1 MATEED
7 KQAARD
13 RLTELTGRYETAETH
28 LEQVRKEVTEE
39 IGAILMAR
47 TLGPSEVTRLSP
59 FERQHVGRIAKAA
72 GVPPLREPTVVS
84 RRTAQSARPD
94 QAPRPSASPPLPAKR
109 TEPSPAAQKPE
120 PRAEERPLADEEVAE
135 YATLARSRA
144 SEQQLKKL
152 EQDTSGRPDRLKDF
166 IVFSSA
172 MGMGLLKHDEVYA
185 TAKPERPV
193 SSEEKAG

>member
-1 MATEED
+1 MTTEEE

-13 RLTELTGRYETAETH
+13 RLARLTGRYEKAETQ
-28 LEQVRKEVTEE
+28 LEQVRKELSDE
-39 IGAILMAR
+39 IAAILMAR
-47 TLGPSEVTRLSP
+47 TLGPSEVTKLSP

-72 GVPPLREPTVVS
+72 GVPPLREATVVS

-94 QAPRPSASPPLPAKR
+94 RTPGPSASPPLAARR
-109 TEPSPAAQKPE
+109 TESTPPALKPK
-120 PRAEERPLADEEVAE
+120 PRAEERQLTEEEVAE

-172 MGMGLLKHDEVYA
+172 MGMDLLKHDEVYG
-185 TAKPERPV
+185 ERPAG
-193 SSEEKAG
+193 SEETSG